1 MNESTVH
8 SRAPHRRVRN
18 AALLGFVL
26 AAFAP
31 LGLAGPA
38 VPHGK
43 LLITTYWF
51 EGEAVGGDVDGVC
64 PEGSP
69 MPLPWGRRT
78 SQKTYSYMPCAA
90 PPGTEP

>member
-1 MNESTVH
+1 MNRIMRDS
-8 SRAPHRRVRN
+8 RVRRGGLGL
-18 AALLGFVL
+18 ALVAL

-31 LGLAGPA
+31 LGLAGPV
-38 VPHGK
+38 VPNGK

-64 PEGSP
+64 PEGAP

-78 SQKTYSYMPCAA
+78 SQKTYSYMACAA

>member
-1 MNESTVH
+1 MRKTLRGR
-8 SRAPHRRVRN
+8 RAC
-18 AALLGFVL
+18 ASGLALALLMS

-31 LGLAGPA
+31 PGLAGPV
-38 VPHGK
+38 VPNGK

-64 PEGSP
+64 PQGAP

-90 PPGTEP
+90 APGSEP

>member
-1 MNESTVH
+1 M
-8 SRAPHRRVRN
+8 R
-18 AALLGFVL
+18 AALSVVALAAALGF
-26 AAFAP
+26 AAAAA
-31 LGLAGPA
+31 AGPA

-64 PEGSP
+64 PQGSP

-78 SQKTYSYMPCAA
+78 S
-90 PPGTEP
+90 